1 MIGLAGA
8 AGVPLLLAGP
18 RPSHLGLARELVSL
32 PVFYMTYRRAPE
44 PKRQLTAGRYVAL
57 TFLAGALAYVV
68 GTTVGI
74 LAACSSA
81 NAGNL
86 CGLTGVFGVGPVLA
100 AGAIT
105 TYDYFSTPN
114 ARRGA

>member
-1 MIGLAGA
+1 VNDGGRRHVKLIGPIA
-8 AGVPLLLAGP
+8 LLA
-18 RPSHLGLARELVSL
+18 AVVSL

-44 PKRQLTAGRYVAL
+44 PKRQLSAVRYVAL
-57 TFLAGALAYVV
+57 AFLAGALAYVA

-105 TYDYFSTPN
+105 TYGYLSTRN
-114 ARRGA
+114 ARRAP

>member
-1 MIGLAGA
+1 MLIGPLALLA
-8 AGVPLLLAGP
+8 AVLLLP
-18 RPSHLGLARELVSL
+18 L
-32 PVFYMTYRRAPE
+32 FYMTYRRAPE
-44 PKRQLTAGRYVAL
+44 PKRQLSAVRYVAL
-57 TFLAGALAYVV
+57 AFLAGALAYVV

-105 TYDYFSTPN
+105 TYGYLSTRN
-114 ARRGA
+114 ARRTDRRPALTRSLQRIRPPR